1 MSALGIAI
9 SSLLAAEETAPKV
22 KEAAEKTTEATKEA
36 AGKVVDATKKGAEA
50 AKEKTAEAGKAVKKT
65 AEKTAEATK
74 EKASD
79 AKKKLEGKSDEKSG
93 QLSEE
98 DAALVANAKK
108 SASTL
113 TPSKKKKLLEVLNTG
128 DDKALRDLPGIGPVK
143 AISVKKARPYKAVED
158 LVLVEGIGQATF
170 DEIVKSA
177 AGEPKKAEEKPA
189 PKEAE
194 PKKPAAK
201 KG

>member
-36 AGKVVDATKKGAEA
+36 AEKVVDATKKGAEA
-50 AKEKTAEAGKAVKKT
+50 AKEKTEEAGKAVKKA

-79 AKKKLEGKSDEKSG
+79 AKKKLEGKSDEK
-93 QLSEE
+93 LSEE

-108 SASTL
+108 SASAL

-158 LVLVEGIGQATF
+158 LVLVDGIGQATF

-177 AGEPKKAEEKPA
+177 AADPKKDVKPEA
-189 PKEAE
+189 KEAA
-194 PKKPAAK
+194 PKKPAARK
-201 KG
+201 D